1 MNSMKQNLILLQ
13 TLAAVCLSTPL
24 LAQPTNVNVPV
35 KTLESY
41 VGQYELM
48 PGFVLTIRKEADRLT
63 GQATGQPR
71 LGLTARSE
79 TNFQVN
85 GVDASLTF
93 VKDKDGKVT
102 QLVLH
107 QNGDHEAR
115 KISGEVPKDRVAI
128 KLDPKILNTYVGQ
141 YELAPEAIFT
151 IRRDGEKLRAQLT
164 GQPSVPILPESET
177 DFFYTVVDAQL
188 TFVKDAKGKVT
199 ELVLHQNG
207 DKTAKKISDEVPPVR
222 GPDLSKIPARDPK
235 ADARLVD
242 LTGKYNAL
250 LTEQWHP
257 DAQGLPAGA
266 NHLGSLPRGI
276 QKLGG
281 IDFDVRGVIQ
291 LTGTQ
296 AEAAGAAFP
305 EAQTGIKLGRKCKRL
320 HFLQAAGWQAEDG
333 KVIGRYVLHY
343 AGGEK
348 AALNIVYGADILDWW
363 KGATEAK
370 PPQSAAVAWTGSSPA
385 TEAVGTSLRL
395 FKRTYDNPKP
405 DLTIETLDF
414 ISTQAESAPFLL
426 ALTVED

>member
-1 MNSMKQNLILLQ
+1 MKHLILLQ
-13 TLAAVCLSTPL
+13 TLAAVCLSVPL
-24 LAQPTNVNVPV
+24 LAQPTNVNVPA

-41 VGQYELM
+41 VGQYELT

-71 LGLTARSE
+71 LALTARTE
-79 TNFQVN
+79 TDFQVS

-107 QNGDHEAR
+107 QNGDHETR
-115 KISGEVPKDRVAI
+115 KISGDVPKDRVAI
-128 KLDPKILNTYVGQ
+128 KLDPKILDAYVGQ
-141 YELAPEAIFT
+141 YELASEATFT
-151 IRRDGEKLRAQLT
+151 IRRDGDKLRAQLT
-164 GQPSVPILPESET
+164 GQPSVPILPESEA

-235 ADARLVD
+235 ADVRLVD

-291 LTGTQ
+291 LTGIQ
-296 AEAAGAAFP
+296 AEAAGASFP
-305 EAQTGIKLGRKCKRL
+305 AAQTGIKLGRKCKRL

-348 AALNIVYGADILDWW
+348 TSLDVVYGADTLDWW
-363 KGATEAK
+363 KGTAEAK
-370 PPQSAAVAWTGSSPA
+370 PPQSGTVVWTGSNPA
-385 TEAVGTSLRL
+385 TEAVGSSLRL
-395 FKRTYDNPKP
+395 FKRTCDNPKP

-414 ISTQAESAPFLL
+414 VSTQAESAPFLV

>member
-1 MNSMKQNLILLQ
+1 MKHAIVLH
-13 TLAAVCLSTPL
+13 TLAAVCLSLPL
-24 LAQPTNVNVPV
+24 LAQPTNINVPA

-63 GQATGQPR
+63 AQAPGQPR
-71 LGLTARSE
+71 LGLTPRSE
-79 TNFQVN
+79 TDFQAS

-115 KISGEVPKDRVAI
+115 KTSGEVPKDRVAI
-128 KLDPKILNTYVGQ
+128 KLEPKILDAYVGQ
-141 YELAPEAIFT
+141 YELTPEAIFT
-151 IRRDGEKLRAQLT
+151 IRRDGENLRAQLT

-199 ELVLHQNG
+199 ELVLPQNG
-207 DKTAKKISDEVPPVR
+207 DKTAKKISDEVPLLQ

-242 LTGKYNAL
+242 LSGKYNAV

-257 DAQGLPAGA
+257 DVQGLPAGA
-266 NHLGSLPRGI
+266 NHLGSVPRGI

-281 IDFDVRGVIQ
+281 TDFDVRGVIQ

-296 AEAAGAAFP
+296 AEVAGASFP

-343 AGGEK
+343 AGGET
-348 AALNIVYGADILDWW
+348 ASLNIVYGADTLDWW
-363 KGATEAK
+363 KGAAEAK
-370 PPQSAAVAWTGSSPA
+370 PPQSATVAWTGSSPA
-385 TEAVGTSLRL
+385 AEAAGSSLRL
-395 FKRTYDNPKP
+395 FKRT
-405 DLTIETLDF
+405 
-414 ISTQAESAPFLL
+414 
-426 ALTVED
+426 

>member
-1 MNSMKQNLILLQ
+1 MKTHLILLQ
-13 TLAAVCLSTPL
+13 TLAVFLSAPL
-24 LAQPTNVNVPV
+24 LAQPTNVNVPA

-41 VGQYELM
+41 VGQYELT

-79 TNFQVN
+79 TDFQVS

-115 KISGEVPKDRVAI
+115 KISGEVPKDRAAI
-128 KLDPKILNTYVGQ
+128 KLDPKILDAYVGQ
-141 YELAPEAIFT
+141 YELAPEATFT
-151 IRRDGEKLRAQLT
+151 IRKDGEKLRAQLT
-164 GQPSVPILPESET
+164 GQASVPILPESET
-177 DFFYTVVDAQL
+177 NFFYTVVDAQL

-207 DKTAKKISDEVPPVR
+207 DKTAKKVSDEVPSVR
-222 GPDLSKIPARDPK
+222 GPDLTKIPARDPK
-235 ADARLVD
+235 AEARLVD

-266 NHLGSLPRGI
+266 NHLSSLPRGI

-305 EAQTGIKLGRKCKRL
+305 EAQTGIKLGHKCKRL
-320 HFLQAAGWQAEDG
+320 HFLQAAGWQAEEG

-348 AALNIVYGADILDWW
+348 AALNIVYGADTLDWW
-363 KGATEAK
+363 KGAAEAK

-405 DLTIETLDF
+405 ELKIETLDF
-414 ISTQAESAPFLL
+414 ISTQAESAPFLV

>member
-1 MNSMKQNLILLQ
+1 
-13 TLAAVCLSTPL
+13 
-24 LAQPTNVNVPV
+24 
-35 KTLESY
+35 
-41 VGQYELM
+41 
-48 PGFVLTIRKEADRLT
+48 
-63 GQATGQPR
+63 
-71 LGLTARSE
+71 
-79 TNFQVN
+79 
-85 GVDASLTF
+85 
-93 VKDKDGKVT
+93 
-102 QLVLH
+102 
-107 QNGDHEAR
+107 
-115 KISGEVPKDRVAI
+115 
-128 KLDPKILNTYVGQ
+128 
-141 YELAPEAIFT
+141 
-151 IRRDGEKLRAQLT
+151 
-164 GQPSVPILPESET
+164 
-177 DFFYTVVDAQL
+177 VVDAQL

-257 DAQGLPAGA
+257 DAQGIPAGA

-348 AALNIVYGADILDWW
+348 ASLDIVYGADTLDWW
-363 KGATEAK
+363 KGAAEAK
-370 PPQSAAVAWTGSSPA
+370 PPQSATVVWTGSSPA
-385 TEAVGTSLRL
+385 TEAAGTSLRL

-414 ISTQAESAPFLL
+414 VSTQAESAPFLVL
-426 ALTVED
+426 KQAS